1 VVLNLPI
8 VWSAPAEEML
18 ERILAYIEYEN
29 LDAAR
34 RIWALAMEALEAAA
48 RFPEAAPQL
57 PGLARNYRAIVSV
70 RPLRI
75 LYRVEGRQLRVI
87 AVLRQ
92 EQDFDPARFLGT

>member
-1 VVLNLPI
+1 VGLNLPI
-8 VWSAPAEEML
+8 VWSAPAEETL

-34 RIWALAMEALEAAA
+34 KVWGLAMEALETAAP
-48 RFPEAAPQL
+48 FPEAAP
-57 PGLARNYRAIVSV
+57 PVSGLARNYRAIVSV

-75 LYRVEGRQLRVI
+75 IYRVEGRQLRVV

-92 EQDFDPARFLGT
+92 EQDYDPARFLGD